1 MPQVWLSLYS
11 PALCPHL
18 SARLL
23 AVFWLTVLVRN
34 VFSVIA
40 AAISVVTYS
49 GFAVLT
55 WRYGLAWQVQL
66 FSLLTAF
73 ISAFG
78 SPALYSLL
86 PAVVEHDYLV
96 QANGFVRTLRNIAY
110 VGAPVLAGLI
120 AAHFSA
126 QVLFAIASLSGIVTI
141 ILLALV
147 HVPKSF
153 DDTKDEDQ
161 QQSLVDALKTAP
173 HLFKE
178 YRWLLIGVIFWA
190 ITLAIDSGAGDVI
203 LPLYVIPLSS
213 KITWSYVSA
222 ALSIGYIAGIGFELG
237 GVTWGSALQQRS
249 PEKYFGTYQ
258 FS

>member
-1 MPQVWLSLYS
+1 MPQVWLSLYP

-73 ISAFG
+73 ISALG

-86 PAVVEHDYLV
+86 PMVVEHDYLV

-110 VGAPVLAGLI
+110 VGAPVLVGFI

-141 ILLALV
+141 ILLTLV

-178 YRWLLIGVIFWA
+178 YR
-190 ITLAIDSGAGDVI
+190 
-203 LPLYVIPLSS
+203 
-213 KITWSYVSA
+213 
-222 ALSIGYIAGIGFELG
+222 
-237 GVTWGSALQQRS
+237 
-249 PEKYFGTYQ
+249 
-258 FS
+258 

>member
-1 MPQVWLSLYS
+1 MHHISHPTWLNASVVKLALTQSLQGLAGVMFS
-11 PALCPHL
+11 MGLVFTNTQNNDAAGLALT
-18 SARLL
+18 LL
-23 AVFWLTVLVRN
+23 TRTLPTLICAFIGGALADR
-34 VFSVIA
+34 FSKKRISVIA

-73 ISAFG
+73 ISALG

-126 QVLFAIASLSGIVTI
+126 QVFCYCQFERYC
-141 ILLALV
+141 
-147 HVPKSF
+147 HDYSF
-153 DDTKDEDQ
+153 
-161 QQSLVDALKTAP
+161 
-173 HLFKE
+173 
-178 YRWLLIGVIFWA
+178 
-190 ITLAIDSGAGDVI
+190 
-203 LPLYVIPLSS
+203 
-213 KITWSYVSA
+213 
-222 ALSIGYIAGIGFELG
+222 
-237 GVTWGSALQQRS
+237 GSCS
-249 PEKYFGTYQ
+249 CSEKL
-258 FS
+258 

>member
-1 MPQVWLSLYS
+1 M
-11 PALCPHL
+11 
-18 SARLL
+18 
-23 AVFWLTVLVRN
+23 
-34 VFSVIA
+34 
-40 AAISVVTYS
+40 
-49 GFAVLT
+49 LT

-73 ISAFG
+73 ISALG

-86 PAVVEHDYLV
+86 PAVVERDYLV

-141 ILLALV
+141 ILLTLV

-178 YRWLLIGVIFWA
+178 YR
-190 ITLAIDSGAGDVI
+190 
-203 LPLYVIPLSS
+203 
-213 KITWSYVSA
+213 
-222 ALSIGYIAGIGFELG
+222 
-237 GVTWGSALQQRS
+237 
-249 PEKYFGTYQ
+249 
-258 FS
+258 